1 MRITTCSP
9 FWCQLNLPSCRPA
22 HIKAEPAKQPMGKD
36 QRSHAYPELPAP
48 AYWCWTWSLN
58 HVGWV
63 FGMFL
68 SGSSSLFVSLN
79 YSEIDIVGRNN
90 LRVCLFWIATGSS
103 TKVCTDSFTVVAD
116 KPLQCPAGGHW
127 SWMQFGLVD
136 AWSETMHEKTLA
148 LAGRH
153 HECRI
158 KTLQLFLAAVHQ
170 ISTRLDHFAEYRA
183 SNTHHNVNARKSFH
197 LKSECKRQNQHDVI
211 SQVGALVRSDTCWG
225 TLKQKQP
232 QSQGMRSQYE
242 RWKPNSPRQH
252 PFLALQSPSKRKS
265 NTFNK

>member
-1 MRITTCSP
+1 MPTQSSQLRRIDVELDHLIMLVGCLGCFEWIKLIVCVPKLFRNWHRRTQQSEG
-9 FWCQLNLPSCRPA
+9 LPILDSNRIL
-22 HIKAEPAKQPMGKD
+22 HEG
-36 QRSHAYPELPAP
+36 
-48 AYWCWTWSLN
+48 
-58 HVGWV
+58 
-63 FGMFL
+63 
-68 SGSSSLFVSLN
+68 
-79 YSEIDIVGRNN
+79 
-90 LRVCLFWIATGSS
+90 
-103 TKVCTDSFTVVAD
+103 CTDSFTVVAD

-197 LKSECKRQNQHDVI
+197 LKSECRDKINMTWFHKLERLSGLIPAEAHWSRNN
-211 SQVGALVRSDTCWG
+211 RSHKECGRNMNDESRIVPGNTHFWRFNR
-225 TLKQKQP
+225 L
-232 QSQGMRSQYE
+232 
-242 RWKPNSPRQH
+242 PRENPILSTSKVKH
-252 PFLALQSPSKRKS
+252 LQLLE
-265 NTFNK
+265 